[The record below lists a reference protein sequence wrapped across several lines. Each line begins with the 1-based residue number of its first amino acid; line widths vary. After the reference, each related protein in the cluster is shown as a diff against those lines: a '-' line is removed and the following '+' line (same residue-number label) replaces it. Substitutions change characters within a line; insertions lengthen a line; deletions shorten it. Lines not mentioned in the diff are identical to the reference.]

1 MYAHKCFQ
9 NRRCSF
15 ILLWFSL
22 KENQNMAK
30 NNIQRRKQLTMDK
43 PHHFIAYGSTYTSW
57 PAGRVLNRHTPP
69 RDNSWEGFT
78 WYFFYSQTLD
88 TKVCILSSYQLTI
101 QNVHSSMPDVNRCAR
116 MEDKNNTPYTIEESG
131 TLSHPDAGLNENH
144 LKTAQ
149 TEFELGTSW
158 LHPLYHRFTWV

>member
-1 MYAHKCFQ
+1 MMYELINVSWRLYTHKCFQ

-57 PAGRVLNRHTPP
+57 QAGRVLNRHTPP
-69 RDNSWEGFT
+69 RESSWEGSTEIFLLFYYLYLSRDCLFT
-78 WYFFYSQTLD
+78 YVAWSRYNF
-88 TKVCILSSYQLTI
+88 
-101 QNVHSSMPDVNRCAR
+101 
-116 MEDKNNTPYTIEESG
+116 SG
-131 TLSHPDAGLNENH
+131 
-144 LKTAQ
+144 
-149 TEFELGTSW
+149 
-158 LHPLYHRFTWV
+158 R

>member
-1 MYAHKCFQ
+1 MFQQDLAKSQYFTERDAVDLNHMKWYLTLFSIYMYTWKVTAHCNDVRANQCRLTFTYAHKCFQ

-43 PHHFIAYGSTYTSW
+43 PHHFIAYGSKYTSW

-78 WYFFYSQTLD
+78 WDCFTPKFL
-88 TKVCILSSYQLTI
+88 IL
-101 QNVHSSMPDVNRCAR
+101 
-116 MEDKNNTPYTIEESG
+116 ESG
-131 TLSHPDAGLNENH
+131 SWAATNWP
-144 LKTAQ
+144 LKMSMLAFQ
-149 TEFELGTSW
+149 M
-158 LHPLYHRFTWV
+158 